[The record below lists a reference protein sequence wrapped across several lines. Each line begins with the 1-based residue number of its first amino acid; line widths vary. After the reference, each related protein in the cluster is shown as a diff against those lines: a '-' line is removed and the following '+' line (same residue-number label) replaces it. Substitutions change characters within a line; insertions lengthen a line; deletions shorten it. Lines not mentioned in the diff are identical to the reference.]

1 MAVTQIWRGSRVSPD
16 DGRASPPGSGRSR
29 GHRARSRLWALLHAQ
44 ALLNGRAGTPGGDT
58 YIIAGSYTDTLA
70 RTASGWKITERVQVY
85 LWRDGNRAVVKR

>member
-44 ALLNGRAGTPGGDT
+44 ALLNGRAGTPGGVDL
-58 YIIAGSYTDTLA
+58 IEDDRRRMAA
-70 RTASGWKITERVQVY
+70 R
-85 LWRDGNRAVVKR
+85 RAK